1 MNGMGE
7 TLKLTAKDG
16 VTISAYKAV
25 PAGKPKGAMVVL
37 QEIFGVNHHIK
48 SVTDR
53 YAAQGYLSIAPALFD
68 RVGKGI
74 ELDYTQDDITKGA
87 DIRSKTKLDDT
98 LADIEAAVKA
108 VASAGPVGV
117 VGYCWGG
124 TLAYASA
131 CRVSGIK
138 AAVGYYGGGIAAMLG
153 EKPKVPVI
161 LHFGEKDK
169 HIPMSDVN
177 KIRQAYPSMPVF
189 VYDADHG
196 FNCDERGSHDKASA
210 DLALKRTL
218 AFFGEH
224 LR

>member
-1 MNGMGE
+1 MGE

-16 VTISAYKAV
+16 VAISAYKAMS
-25 PAGKPKGAMVVL
+25 AGKPKGAMVVL
-37 QEIFGVNHHIK
+37 QEIFGVNHHIR

-68 RVGKGI
+68 RVGKGV
-74 ELDYTQDDITKGA
+74 ELSYVQDDVTKGA
-87 DIRSKTKLDDT
+87 DIRSKTRLEST

-124 TLAYASA
+124 TLAYAAA
-131 CRVSGIK
+131 CRVPGIK
-138 AAVGYYGGGIAAMLG
+138 AAVGYYGGGIAAMLN
-153 EKPKVPVI
+153 EKPKVPVM

-169 HIPMSDVN
+169 HIPIDDVN
-177 KIRQAYPSMPVF
+177 RIKKAYPSMPVH

-218 AFFGEH
+218 TFFDEH

>member
-1 MNGMGE
+1 MGE

-16 VTISAYKAV
+16 ATISAYKAS
-25 PAGKPKGAMVVL
+25 PSGKPKGAMVVL
-37 QEIFGVNHHIK
+37 QEIFGVNHHIR

-53 YAAQGYLSIAPALFD
+53 YAAQGYVSVAPALFD

-74 ELDYTQDDITKGA
+74 ELAYTQDDVTKGA
-87 DIRSKTKLDDT
+87 DIRSKTKLDAT

-131 CRVSGIK
+131 CRLSGIK
-138 AAVGYYGGGIAAMLG
+138 AAVGYYGGGIAAMLD
-153 EKPKVPVI
+153 EKPKVPVM

-169 HIPMSDVN
+169 HISMDDVN
-177 KIRQAYPSMPVF
+177 KIKKAFPSMPVY

-196 FNCDERGSHDKASA
+196 FNCDERGSHDKPSA

-218 AFFGEH
+218 AFFDEH